1 MRAPSPA
8 MLASVALHAG
18 LAALLLVSWPNA
30 KPLPLQNSAVPV
42 SIISSVEI
50 AAAAPDNPAEE
61 LIMEDG
67 ATAPVEAPAAPP
79 EPTPPAPTPPAPR
92 PEPTPRPAPL
102 RPVPPPP
109 TRPVPPE
116 ASPPRAVPAAPAPAR
131 PVPPSRSPGRTA
143 PSLDLDALAGPP
155 RPRPNPGRAATGQQG
170 AGQAAQATGPQ
181 IQAILRQVIP
191 NWQLPCDS
199 PGARELR
206 IRVNLTLSA
215 DGSITSGPRL
225 LDQRSDPIF
234 RATADGALRAIRQTA
249 PFDVPQ
255 GFQGA
260 EFNPTF
266 NVEQACMN
274 Q

>member
-1 MRAPSPA
+1 M
-8 MLASVALHAG
+8 
-18 LAALLLVSWPNA
+18 LVSWPKA
-30 KPLPLQNSAVPV
+30 KPLPMQDSAVPV

-61 LIMEDG
+61 MIAEDG
-67 ATAPVEAPAAPP
+67 ATAPVEALPVPPAPS
-79 EPTPPAPTPPAPR
+79 PPAPTPPAPR
-92 PEPTPRPAPL
+92 APTPPTPSPTPAPRPVPL

-109 TRPVPPE
+109 ARPAPPKATPPRAAPPSPVPP
-116 ASPPRAVPAAPAPAR
+116 RRAPASSA
-131 PVPPSRSPGRTA
+131 PSRAA
-143 PSLDLDALAGPP
+143 PSLDLDALAGPA

-206 IRVNLTLSA
+206 IRVNLTLGA
-215 DGSITSGPRL
+215 DGRITSGPRL

-249 PFDVPQ
+249 PFEVPQ

-266 NVEQACMN
+266 DVERACMN